1 MEIGNNDDID
11 FIDELD
17 GEQQSDEQKQDPEP
31 DNHQEL
37 EKQEPTDPDNT
48 DTPDPEKGK
57 EDDFLTS
64 LLKSRG
70 IKDKSKIKFAT
81 EEGDVEEVEEV
92 DWDSLSNE
100 DKLNI
105 LSSSESTPE
114 DGLDESEIQLIKA
127 IRDSGM
133 SPSEYLQFIG
143 NGEVE
148 RYIQNSQEPQYEID
162 AYSDDELF
170 LMDFMSRMGEV
181 TEDEATEALERA
193 KANEGLFKKQIEA
206 IRNEYK
212 QAEQENQMQAQLE
225 QEQIAQQ
232 QYDQFSNQIVDE
244 INNLKEIQGFELN
257 MENNDM
263 QELYD
268 FITGQDAAGNNYLA
282 KALSDPQ
289 VLVKTAWLALNG
301 DQMINDITNYFQKE
315 IASVRKESYKKGVA
329 DTQKKM
335 EKTDKVVFKDT
346 HTKPSKEVFDD
357 LDEL

>member
-1 MEIGNNDDID
+1 MEIGNNDNID

-17 GEQQSDEQKQDPEP
+17 DEQQLDGQKQDPNP
-31 DNHQEL
+31 DNPQES
-37 EKQEPTDPDNT
+37 EDQEPEGPDNT
-48 DTPDPEKGK
+48 GTSDPEEG

-70 IKDKSKIKFAT
+70 IEDKSKIKFAT
-81 EEGDVEEVEEV
+81 EEGDVEEV

-105 LSSSESTPE
+105 LSSSENTPE
-114 DGLDESEIQLIKA
+114 NGLDESEIQLINA
-127 IRDSGM
+127 IRNSGM

-162 AYSDDELF
+162 EYSDDELF

-212 QAEQENQMQAQLE
+212 QAEQENLMQAQLE

-232 QYDQFSNQIVDE
+232 QYDQFSDQIVDE
-244 INNLKEIQGFELN
+244 INNLTEIQGFELN
-257 MENNDM
+257 MENDDM

-268 FITGQDAAGNNYLA
+268 FITGYDAAGNNYLA
-282 KALSDPQ
+282 KALSDPHI
-289 VLVKTAWLALNG
+289 LVKTAWLAL
-301 DQMINDITNYFQKE
+301 MVINDQ
-315 IASVRKESYKKGVA
+315 RHYKLLS
-329 DTQKKM
+329 
-335 EKTDKVVFKDT
+335 ERN
-346 HTKPSKEVFDD
+346 SKCS
-357 LDEL
+357 

>member
-1 MEIGNNDDID
+1 MEIGNNDNID

-17 GEQQSDEQKQDPEP
+17 DEQQLDGQKQDPNP
-31 DNHQEL
+31 DNPQES
-37 EKQEPTDPDNT
+37 EDQEPEGPDNT
-48 DTPDPEKGK
+48 GTSDPEEG

-70 IKDKSKIKFAT
+70 IEDKSKIKFAT
-81 EEGDVEEVEEV
+81 EEGDVEEV

-114 DGLDESEIQLIKA
+114 NGLDESEIQLINA
-127 IRDSGM
+127 IRNSGM

-162 AYSDDELF
+162 EYSDDELF

-232 QYDQFSNQIVDE
+232 QYDQFSDQIVDE
-244 INNLKEIQGFELN
+244 INNLTEIQGFELN
-257 MENNDM
+257 MENDDM

-268 FITGQDAAGNNYLA
+268 FITGYDAAGNNYLA
-282 KALSDPQ
+282 KALSDPHI
-289 VLVKTAWLALNG
+289 LVKTAWLALNG
-301 DQMINDITNYFQKE
+301 DQMINDITSYFQKE
-315 IASVRKESYKKGVA
+315 IASVRKESYKKGVT

-335 EKTDKVVFKDT
+335 EKADKVVFKDT

-357 LDEL
+357 LDDL

>member
-1 MEIGNNDDID
+1 
-11 FIDELD
+11 
-17 GEQQSDEQKQDPEP
+17 
-31 DNHQEL
+31 
-37 EKQEPTDPDNT
+37 
-48 DTPDPEKGK
+48 
-57 EDDFLTS
+57 
-64 LLKSRG
+64 
-70 IKDKSKIKFAT
+70 
-81 EEGDVEEVEEV
+81 
-92 DWDSLSNE
+92 
-100 DKLNI
+100 
-105 LSSSESTPE
+105 
-114 DGLDESEIQLIKA
+114 
-127 IRDSGM
+127 
-133 SPSEYLQFIG
+133 
-143 NGEVE
+143 
-148 RYIQNSQEPQYEID
+148 
-162 AYSDDELF
+162 
-170 LMDFMSRMGEV
+170 MDFMSRMGEV

-232 QYDQFSNQIVDE
+232 QYDQFSDQIVDE

-282 KALSDPQ
+282 KALSDPH

-301 DQMINDITNYFQKE
+301 DQMINDITSYFQKE
-315 IASVRKESYKKGVA
+315 IASVRKESYKKGVT

>member
-1 MEIGNNDDID
+1 MEIGTNEDID
-11 FIDELD
+11 FIDEID
-17 GEQQSDEQKQDPEP
+17 EGQKENEQKQDPEP
-31 DNHQEL
+31 GNTTEP
-37 EKQEPTDPDNT
+37 EKNDPEGPDNT
-48 DTPDPEKGK
+48 DTPDPENET

-70 IKDKSKIKFAT
+70 IEDKSKIKFAT
-81 EEGDVEEVEEV
+81 EEGDVEEV

-105 LSSSESTPE
+105 LSSSENTPE
-114 DGLDESEIQLIKA
+114 NSLDESEIQLINA
-127 IRDSGM
+127 IRNSGM

-143 NGEVE
+143 KGEVQ
-148 RYIQNSQEPQYEID
+148 RYIQNSQQPQYEID
-162 AYSDDELF
+162 GYSDDELF
-170 LMDFMSRMGEV
+170 LMDFMSRMGDQV

-225 QEQIAQQ
+225 QEQLAQQ
-232 QYDQFSNQIVDE
+232 QYDQFSDQIVDE

-282 KALSDPQ
+282 KALSDPRI
-289 VLVKTAWLALNG
+289 LVKTAWLALNG
-301 DQMINDITNYFQKE
+301 DQMISDITSYFQKE
-315 IASVRKESYKKGVA
+315 IANVRKESYKKGVD

-335 EKTDKVVFKDT
+335 NKANDVVFKDT

>member
-1 MEIGNNDDID
+1 MEIGNNDNID

-17 GEQQSDEQKQDPEP
+17 DEQQLDGQKQDPNP
-31 DNHQEL
+31 DNPQES
-37 EKQEPTDPDNT
+37 EDQEPEGPNNT
-48 DTPDPEKGK
+48 GTSDPEEG

-70 IKDKSKIKFAT
+70 IEDKSKIKFAT
-81 EEGDVEEVEEV
+81 EEGDVEEV

-105 LSSSESTPE
+105 FSSSESTPE
-114 DGLDESEIQLIKA
+114 NGLDESEIQLINA
-127 IRDSGM
+127 IRNSGM

-162 AYSDDELF
+162 EYSDDELF

-232 QYDQFSNQIVDE
+232 QYDQFSDQIVDE
-244 INNLKEIQGFELN
+244 INNLTEIQGFELN
-257 MENNDM
+257 MENDDM

-268 FITGQDAAGNNYLA
+268 FITGYDAAGNNYLA
-282 KALSDPQ
+282 KALSDPHI
-289 VLVKTAWLALNG
+289 LVKTAWLALNG
-301 DQMINDITNYFQKE
+301 DQMINDITSYFQKE
-315 IASVRKESYKKGVA
+315 IASVRKESYKKGVT

-335 EKTDKVVFKDT
+335 EKADKVVFKDT

-357 LDEL
+357 LDDL

>member
-1 MEIGNNDDID
+1 MAIGNNDDID

-17 GEQQSDEQKQDPEP
+17 DEQQSEEQKQDSQQQQEAPE
-31 DNHQEL
+31 QEL
-37 EKQEPTDPDNT
+37 SNK
-48 DTPDPEKGK
+48 DTLDQNHEENK
-57 EDDFLTS
+57 EENKEDFLTT

-70 IKDKSKIKFAT
+70 IEDKSKIKFET
-81 EEGDVEEVEEV
+81 EDGTTEDI

-114 DGLDESEIQLIKA
+114 NNLDESEIQLINA
-127 IRDSGM
+127 IRNSGM
-133 SPSEYLQFIG
+133 SPSEYLQYVG
-143 NGEVE
+143 NGEVQ
-148 RYIQNSQEPQYEID
+148 RYIQNSQQPQYEID
-162 AYSDDELF
+162 SYSDDELF
-170 LMDFMSRMGEV
+170 LMDFMSRMGEI

-193 KANEGLFKKQIEA
+193 KANEGLYKKQVEA

-232 QYDQFSNQIVDE
+232 QYDQFSDQIVDE

-268 FITGQDAAGNNYLA
+268 FITGQDAAGNNYLS
-282 KALSDPQ
+282 KALSDPRI
-289 VLVKTAWLALNG
+289 LVKTAWLALNG
-301 DQMINDITNYFQKE
+301 DQMINDITSYFQKE
-315 IASVRKESYKKGVA
+315 IASVRKESYKKGVS
-329 DTQKKM
+329 DTQKKID
-335 EKTDKVVFKDT
+335 KTNNVVFKDT
-346 HTKPSKEVFDD
+346 HATSSRNVFDD
-357 LDEL
+357 LDDF

>member
-17 GEQQSDEQKQDPEP
+17 DEQQPDGQKQDPNP
-31 DNHQEL
+31 DNPQES
-37 EKQEPTDPDNT
+37 EDQEPEGPDNT
-48 DTPDPEKGK
+48 GTSDPEEG

-70 IKDKSKIKFAT
+70 IEDKSKIKFET
-81 EEGDVEEVEEV
+81 EEGDVEEV

-114 DGLDESEIQLIKA
+114 NGLDESEIQLINA
-127 IRDSGM
+127 IRNSGM

-143 NGEVE
+143 IGEVE

-162 AYSDDELF
+162 EYSDDELF

-225 QEQIAQQ
+225 QEEIAQQ
-232 QYDQFSNQIVDE
+232 QYDQFSDQIVDE

-257 MENNDM
+257 MENDDM

-282 KALSDPQ
+282 KALSDPH

-301 DQMINDITNYFQKE
+301 DQMINDITSYFQKE
-315 IASVRKESYKKGVA
+315 IASVRKESYKKGVT

-335 EKTDKVVFKDT
+335 EKTDNVVFKDT

-357 LDEL
+357 LDDL

>member
-1 MEIGNNDDID
+1 MEIGNNDNID

-17 GEQQSDEQKQDPEP
+17 DEQQLDGQKQDPNP
-31 DNHQEL
+31 DNPQES
-37 EKQEPTDPDNT
+37 EDQEPEGPDNT
-48 DTPDPEKGK
+48 GTSDPEEG

-70 IKDKSKIKFAT
+70 IEDKSKIKFAT
-81 EEGDVEEVEEV
+81 EEGDVEEV

-105 LSSSESTPE
+105 LSSSENTPE
-114 DGLDESEIQLIKA
+114 NGLDESEIQLINA
-127 IRDSGM
+127 IRNSGM

-162 AYSDDELF
+162 EYSDDELF

-212 QAEQENQMQAQLE
+212 QAEQENLMQAQLE

-232 QYDQFSNQIVDE
+232 QYDQFSDQIVDE
-244 INNLKEIQGFELN
+244 INNLTEIQGFELN
-257 MENNDM
+257 MENDDM

-268 FITGQDAAGNNYLA
+268 FITGYDAAGNNYLA
-282 KALSDPQ
+282 KALSDPHI
-289 VLVKTAWLALNG
+289 LVKTAWLAL
-301 DQMINDITNYFQKE
+301 MVIK
-315 IASVRKESYKKGVA
+315 
-329 DTQKKM
+329 
-335 EKTDKVVFKDT
+335 
-346 HTKPSKEVFDD
+346 
-357 LDEL
+357 

>member
-1 MEIGNNDDID
+1 MEIGNNDNID

-17 GEQQSDEQKQDPEP
+17 DEQQLDGQKQDPNP
-31 DNHQEL
+31 DNPQES
-37 EKQEPTDPDNT
+37 EDQEPEGPDNT
-48 DTPDPEKGK
+48 GTSDTEEG

-70 IKDKSKIKFAT
+70 IEDKSKIKFAT
-81 EEGDVEEVEEV
+81 EEGDVEEV

-114 DGLDESEIQLIKA
+114 NGLDESEIQLINA
-127 IRDSGM
+127 IRNSGM

-162 AYSDDELF
+162 EYSDDELF

-232 QYDQFSNQIVDE
+232 QYDQFSDQIVDE
-244 INNLKEIQGFELN
+244 INNLTEIQGFELN
-257 MENNDM
+257 MENDDM

-268 FITGQDAAGNNYLA
+268 FITGYDAAGNNYLA
-282 KALSDPQ
+282 KALSDPHI
-289 VLVKTAWLALNG
+289 LVKTAWLALNG
-301 DQMINDITNYFQKE
+301 DQMINDITSYFQKE
-315 IASVRKESYKKGVA
+315 IASVRKESYKKGVT

-335 EKTDKVVFKDT
+335 EKADKVVFKDT

-357 LDEL
+357 LDDL

>member
-1 MEIGNNDDID
+1 MEIGNNDNID

-17 GEQQSDEQKQDPEP
+17 DEQQLDGQKQDPNP
-31 DNHQEL
+31 DNPQES
-37 EKQEPTDPDNT
+37 EDQEPEGPDNT
-48 DTPDPEKGK
+48 GTSDPEEG

-70 IKDKSKIKFAT
+70 IEDKSKIKFAT
-81 EEGDVEEVEEV
+81 EEGDVEEV

-105 LSSSESTPE
+105 LSSSESSPE
-114 DGLDESEIQLIKA
+114 NGLDESEIQLINA
-127 IRDSGM
+127 IRNSGM

-162 AYSDDELF
+162 EYSDDELF

-232 QYDQFSNQIVDE
+232 QYDQFSDQIVDE

-257 MENNDM
+257 MENDDM

-282 KALSDPQ
+282 KALSDPH

-301 DQMINDITNYFQKE
+301 DQMINDITSYFQKE
-315 IASVRKESYKKGVA
+315 IASVRKESYKKGVT

-335 EKTDKVVFKDT
+335 EKADKVVFKDT

>member
-17 GEQQSDEQKQDPEP
+17 DEQQPDGQKQDPNP
-31 DNHQEL
+31 DNPQES
-37 EKQEPTDPDNT
+37 ENQEPEGPGNT
-48 DTPDPEKGK
+48 DTPDPEEGG
-57 EDDFLTS
+57 DDFLTS

-70 IKDKSKIKFAT
+70 IEDKSKIKFAT
-81 EEGDVEEVEEV
+81 EEGDVEEV

-114 DGLDESEIQLIKA
+114 NGLDESEIQLINA
-127 IRDSGM
+127 IRNSGM

-143 NGEVE
+143 NGEVA

-232 QYDQFSNQIVDE
+232 QYDQFSDQIVDE

-282 KALSDPQ
+282 KALSDPH

-301 DQMINDITNYFQKE
+301 DQMINDITSYFQKE
-315 IASVRKESYKKGVA
+315 IASVRKESYKKGVT

-357 LDEL
+357 LDDL

>member
-1 MEIGNNDDID
+1 MEIGNNEDID

-17 GEQQSDEQKQDPEP
+17 DEQQSNEQKQDPEP
-31 DNHQEL
+31 DNHQEP
-37 EKQEPTDPDNT
+37 ENQEPKDPDNT
-48 DTPDPEKGK
+48 DPPEEEK
-57 EDDFLTS
+57 EDNFLTS

-70 IKDKSKIKFAT
+70 IEDKSKIKFAT
-81 EEGDVEEVEEV
+81 EEGNVEEV

-114 DGLDESEIQLIKA
+114 NSLDESEIQLINA
-127 IRDSGM
+127 IRNSGM

-232 QYDQFSNQIVDE
+232 QYDQFSDQIIDE

-289 VLVKTAWLALNG
+289 ILVKTAWLALNG
-301 DQMINDITNYFQKE
+301 DQMINDITSYFQKE
-315 IASVRKESYKKGVA
+315 IASVRKESYKKGVT

-346 HTKPSKEVFDD
+346 HTKPSKEIFDD

>member
-1 MEIGNNDDID
+1 MEIGNNDNID

-17 GEQQSDEQKQDPEP
+17 DEQQLDGQKQDPNP
-31 DNHQEL
+31 DNPQES
-37 EKQEPTDPDNT
+37 EDQEPEGPDNT
-48 DTPDPEKGK
+48 GTSDPEEG

-70 IKDKSKIKFAT
+70 IEDKSKIKFAT
-81 EEGDVEEVEEV
+81 EEGDVEEV

-105 LSSSESTPE
+105 LSSSESSPE
-114 DGLDESEIQLIKA
+114 NGLDESEIQLINA
-127 IRDSGM
+127 IRNSGM

-143 NGEVE
+143 KGEVE

-162 AYSDDELF
+162 EYSDDELF

-212 QAEQENQMQAQLE
+212 QAEQENQMQEQLE

-232 QYDQFSNQIVDE
+232 QYDQFSDQIVDE

-257 MENNDM
+257 MENDDM

-282 KALSDPQ
+282 KALSDPH

-301 DQMINDITNYFQKE
+301 DQMINDITSYFQKE
-315 IASVRKESYKKGVA
+315 IASVRKESYKKGVT
-329 DTQKKM
+329 DTQNKM
-335 EKTDKVVFKDT
+335 EKADKVVFKDT

>member
-17 GEQQSDEQKQDPEP
+17 DEQQLDGQKQDPNP
-31 DNHQEL
+31 DNPQES
-37 EKQEPTDPDNT
+37 EDQEPEGPDNT
-48 DTPDPEKGK
+48 GTSDPEEG

-70 IKDKSKIKFAT
+70 IEDKSKIKFAT
-81 EEGDVEEVEEV
+81 EEGDVEEV

-105 LSSSESTPE
+105 LSSSENTPE
-114 DGLDESEIQLIKA
+114 NSLDESEIQLINA
-127 IRDSGM
+127 IRNSGM
-133 SPSEYLQFIG
+133 SPAEYLQFIG

-162 AYSDDELF
+162 EYSDDELF

-232 QYDQFSNQIVDE
+232 QYDQFSDQIVDE
-244 INNLKEIQGFELN
+244 INNLTEIQGFELN
-257 MENNDM
+257 MENDDM

-268 FITGQDAAGNNYLA
+268 FITGYDAAGNNYLA
-282 KALSDPQ
+282 KALSDPHI
-289 VLVKTAWLALNG
+289 LVKTAWLALNG
-301 DQMINDITNYFQKE
+301 DQMINDITSYFQKE
-315 IASVRKESYKKGVA
+315 IASVRKESYKKGVT

-335 EKTDKVVFKDT
+335 EKADKVVFKDT
-346 HTKPSKEVFDD
+346 HTKLSKEVFDD

>member
-1 MEIGNNDDID
+1 MEIGNNDNID

-17 GEQQSDEQKQDPEP
+17 DEQQLDGQKQDPNP
-31 DNHQEL
+31 DNPQES
-37 EKQEPTDPDNT
+37 EDQEPEGPDNT
-48 DTPDPEKGK
+48 GTSDPEEG

-70 IKDKSKIKFAT
+70 IEDKSKIKFAT
-81 EEGDVEEVEEV
+81 EEGDVEEV

-114 DGLDESEIQLIKA
+114 NGLDESEIQLINA
-127 IRDSGM
+127 IRNSGM

-162 AYSDDELF
+162 EYSDDELF

-212 QAEQENQMQAQLE
+212 QAEQENQMQEQLE

-232 QYDQFSNQIVDE
+232 QYDQFSDQIVDE
-244 INNLKEIQGFELN
+244 INNLTEIQGFELN
-257 MENNDM
+257 MENDDM

-268 FITGQDAAGNNYLA
+268 FITGYDAAGNNYLA
-282 KALSDPQ
+282 KALSDPRI
-289 VLVKTAWLALNG
+289 LVKTAWLALNG
-301 DQMINDITNYFQKE
+301 DQMINDITSYFQKE
-315 IASVRKESYKKGVA
+315 IASVRKESYKKGVT

-335 EKTDKVVFKDT
+335 EKADKVVFKDT
-346 HTKPSKEVFDD
+346 HTKLSKEVFDD

>member
-1 MEIGNNDDID
+1 MEIGNNDNID

-17 GEQQSDEQKQDPEP
+17 DEQQLDGQKQDPNP
-31 DNHQEL
+31 DNPQES
-37 EKQEPTDPDNT
+37 EDQEPEGPDNT
-48 DTPDPEKGK
+48 GTSDPEEG

-70 IKDKSKIKFAT
+70 IEDKSKIKFAT
-81 EEGDVEEVEEV
+81 EEGDVEEV

-114 DGLDESEIQLIKA
+114 NGLDESEIQLINA
-127 IRDSGM
+127 IRNSGM

-162 AYSDDELF
+162 EYSDDELF

-212 QAEQENQMQAQLE
+212 QAEQENQMQAQIE

-232 QYDQFSNQIVDE
+232 QYDQFSDQIVDE

-257 MENNDM
+257 MENDDM

-282 KALSDPQ
+282 KALSDPH

-301 DQMINDITNYFQKE
+301 DQMINDITSYFQKE
-315 IASVRKESYKKGVA
+315 IASVRKESYKKGVT
-329 DTQKKM
+329 DTQKKI
-335 EKTDKVVFKDT
+335 EKADKVVFKDT

>member
-1 MEIGNNDDID
+1 MEIGNNDNID

-17 GEQQSDEQKQDPEP
+17 DEQQLDGQKQDPNP
-31 DNHQEL
+31 DNPQES
-37 EKQEPTDPDNT
+37 ENQEPEGPDNT
-48 DTPDPEKGK
+48 GTSDPEEG

-70 IKDKSKIKFAT
+70 IEDKSKIKFAT
-81 EEGDVEEVEEV
+81 EEGDVEEV

-114 DGLDESEIQLIKA
+114 NGLDESEIQLINA
-127 IRDSGM
+127 IRNSGM

-162 AYSDDELF
+162 EYSDDELF

-232 QYDQFSNQIVDE
+232 QYDQFSDQIVDE
-244 INNLKEIQGFELN
+244 INNLTEIQGFELN
-257 MENNDM
+257 MENDDM

-268 FITGQDAAGNNYLA
+268 FITGYDAAGNNYLA
-282 KALSDPQ
+282 KALSDPHI
-289 VLVKTAWLALNG
+289 LVKTAWLALNG
-301 DQMINDITNYFQKE
+301 DQMINDITSYFQKE
-315 IASVRKESYKKGVA
+315 IASVRKESYKKGVT
-329 DTQKKM
+329 DTQNKM
-335 EKTDKVVFKDT
+335 EKADKVVFKDT

-357 LDEL
+357 LDDL